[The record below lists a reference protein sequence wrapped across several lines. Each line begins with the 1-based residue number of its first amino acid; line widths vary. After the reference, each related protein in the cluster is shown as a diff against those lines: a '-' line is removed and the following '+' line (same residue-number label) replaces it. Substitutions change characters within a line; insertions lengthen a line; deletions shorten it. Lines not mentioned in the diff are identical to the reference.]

1 MGVPEGD
8 RAADLPEQA
17 FHSAAL
23 RFGLLASPLRLRIV
37 WMLIRNESDVTQL
50 ALRVGA
56 RPQAVSQHLARLK
69 LAGAVRARSE
79 GRRQIY
85 AVTDPRVKAVAETMM
100 AMTAADEAA
109 AQNSADLAH

>member
-1 MGVPEGD
+1 MGVPEEG
-8 RAADLPEQA
+8 RAEDPPEQA

-23 RFGLLASPLRLRIV
+23 MFGLLASPLRLRIV
-37 WMLIRNESDVTQL
+37 WTLAQNESDVTRL

-79 GRRQIY
+79 GQRQIY
-85 AVTDPRVKAVAETMM
+85 AVTDPRVKAALGTMM
-100 AMTAADEAA
+100 AMTVADE
-109 AQNSADLAH
+109 NTEPESADLA